1 MKSKIAKCAMLAA
14 IAAASLVLASCKSS
28 LVGTYTSPN
37 DPVMLELRSGG
48 KAVFTFMGNTADC
61 TYKSSSS
68 QLTLNCPGTMGTML
82 WTIHDDG
89 SLTGPPGTF
98 VPPLQKSKK

>member
-1 MKSKIAKCAMLAA
+1 MKRNLLRTTILSLVS
-14 IAAASLVLASCKSS
+14 AASLVLASCKSS

-48 KAVFTFMGNTADC
+48 KAAFTFMGQEASC
-61 TYKSSSS
+61 TYKSSGS

-98 VPPLQKSKK
+98 VPPLRKTK